1 MPGSRWIALQEESSF
16 NETPSFTKPDR
27 FLAYTDLDINP
38 DKGTLYVEESTR
50 RERSAAVPGPFTETG
65 TFTILV
71 RPDTVLEILKWT
83 MGKHVPTEDGTGYKH
98 TFTIDNTIKSFAILE
113 VRNDISGLE
122 GRAITGCQ
130 VKKLTI
136 EAPAREIC
144 TCEVEVLA
152 AQETLIPS
160 ASLPELGT
168 LSSLRPCVFADGSVT
183 LAGGELANVESFK
196 FTFDNSIPDDT
207 HDLGSIFIQTQE
219 LERLSMTIEMD
230 LKFKSWEARRKFY
243 GSGTPSTPQKDPYAM
258 TVVLDL
264 TSEEYTTGKDARIAI
279 TAGAAVLTENPAG
292 VKGQE
297 RLTQKVS
304 MEVIYSPNTKVECY
318 NNDNYEA
325 DD

>member
-1 MPGSRWIALQEESSF
+1 MPGSRWLAIQEETSF
-16 NETPSFTKPDR
+16 NESPNFNTPDR

-65 TFTILV
+65 TFTMLL
-71 RPDTVLEILKWT
+71 RPDTCLEILKWT
-83 MGKHVPTEDGTGYKH
+83 MGAHNPTASGTGYKH
-98 TFTIDNTIKSFAILE
+98 TYTVANTIKSFAILE

-144 TCEVEVLA
+144 TLEVEVLA
-152 AQETLIPS
+152 AQETLIAS
-160 ASLPELGT
+160 ASLPSLGA
-168 LSSLRPCVFADGSVT
+168 LSSLRPCVFADGSVS
-183 LAGGELANVESFK
+183 LAGSPLANVESFK

-219 LERLSMTIEMD
+219 LERLSMVVEMD
-230 LKFKSWEARRKFY
+230 LKFKSWAARKLFY
-243 GSGTPSTPQKDPYAM
+243 GTGSPTTPQKNPYAM
-258 TVVLDL
+258 VVSLTL
-264 TSEEYTTGKDARIAI
+264 TSEEYASGEDCEVVITG
-279 TAGAAVLTENPAG
+279 GASVLTENPAG

-304 MEVIYSPNTKVECY
+304 MEVIYSANTKIEVTC
-318 NNDNYEA
+318 DDDYEVP
-325 DD
+325 